1 MRPLCAYYHTPAF
14 VDGVPFSGAH
24 TRENPFRLPLEVH
37 SIQPVTAAIPP
48 PAALCLHSIRIYL
61 LFLNGFC
68 IFDYSTVPWICQGGA
83 RGVGEIFLRS
93 LFHTLPTLVGK
104 RLLVMIPTISG
115 ARPYSAPFCAASWDS
130 RIAASS
136 PKGGW
141 GRRKVGDWGR
151 KPGRGRGI
159 AAVLRPPSLGLSP
172 QDTPP
177 RHPQSKIQ
185 QKAPPEIPGVLFP
198 IAQRAMHQ
206 FIMVFSVSLSNR

>member
-24 TRENPFRLPLEVH
+24 TRENPFLLPLEVH

-68 IFDYSTVPWICQGGA
+68 LFDYSTVPWICQGGA

-93 LFHTLPTLVGK
+93 LFHTLPTIVGK
-104 RLLVMIPTISG
+104 RLLVMVPTISG
-115 ARPYSAPFCAASWDS
+115 ARLHSAPFCAASWDS

-151 KPGRGRGI
+151 KPRRGKGI
-159 AAVLRPPSLGLSP
+159 SILDAPPFPGVVSPRQGHTLNGLP
-172 QDTPP
+172 LCE
-177 RHPQSKIQ
+177 RHP
-185 QKAPPEIPGVLFP
+185 P
-198 IAQRAMHQ
+198 
-206 FIMVFSVSLSNR
+206 